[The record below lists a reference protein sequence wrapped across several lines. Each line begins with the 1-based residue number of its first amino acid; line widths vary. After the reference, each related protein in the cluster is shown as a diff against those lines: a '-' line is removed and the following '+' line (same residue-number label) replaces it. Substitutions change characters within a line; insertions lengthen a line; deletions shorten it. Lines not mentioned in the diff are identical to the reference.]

1 MTTAHPTHHSPLR
14 WVDGTM
20 PALDERVLNIPVVG
34 FIEYCLRG
42 VGQVVFMNSPI
53 TGLFILAAAWI
64 YDPWF
69 GLAGTIAVIAST
81 LAALALGFDRDAI
94 HAGLYGFNGV
104 LVGLGLALF
113 LSPPWDALVVLWII
127 VLSAASSVLMGALAA
142 LFGGAWGVPP
152 FTLAF
157 NVITLLFLITGL
169 QAAYG
174 RLGVGV
180 NPAAPVSG
188 GPGVQTAL
196 RPSADA
202 TGNTDAMA
210 IVNAVFRG
218 IGQLFFLN
226 SILAGVLIII
236 GIAFCSRIAAGFALV
251 GSIVGMLTGVA
262 LGADG
267 VTIYNGLWGF
277 NSFDAAL
284 AIAGVF
290 YVLTWRSAVLGIV
303 CAAFTA
309 LLFGAIVSF
318 FVPWGLPAL
327 TLPFCFG
334 TLAFVLLKDASRY
347 FTWVPPSDVV
357 TPEEHLHRAH
367 TLRESTATADGAGS
381 QTPERPAD

>member
-1 MTTAHPTHHSPLR
+1 MTTAEPTEQRSPLR

-20 PALDERVLNIPVVG
+20 PALQERVLEIPVVG

-53 TGLFILAAAWI
+53 TGLLILVAAWI
-64 YDPWF
+64 NDPWF
-69 GLAGTIAVIAST
+69 GFAGTIAVIAST
-81 LAALALGFDRDAI
+81 LAGIALGFDRGAI

-113 LSPPWDALVVLWII
+113 LDPQWDVLVIVWII
-127 VLSAASSVLMGALAA
+127 VLSALSSVLMGALAA
-142 LFGGAWGVPP
+142 VFGGAWGVPP

-157 NVITLLFLITGL
+157 NITTLLFLVTALNI
-169 QAAYG
+169 AFG
-174 RLGVGV
+174 RLSALVEPALPAV
-180 NPAAPVSG
+180 N
-188 GPGVQTAL
+188 GPGVSVSL
-196 RPSADA
+196 RETADA
-202 TGNTDAMA
+202 SGSTDAMA
-210 IVNAVFRG
+210 ILNAIFRG

-251 GSIVGMLTGVA
+251 GSIVGMLTGMA

-267 VTIYNGLWGF
+267 VAIYNGLWGF

-290 YVLTWRSAVLGIV
+290 YVLTWRSALLGV
-303 CAAFTA
+303 ACAAFTA
-309 LLFGAIVSF
+309 LLFGAIASI

-334 TLAFVLLKDASRY
+334 TLAFVLLKDASKH
-347 FTWVPPSDVV
+347 FTWVPPAEVA
-357 TPEEHLHRAH
+357 TPEEHLRRAR
-367 TLRESTATADGAGS
+367 TRQESSAPAGDVETETA
-381 QTPERPAD
+381 